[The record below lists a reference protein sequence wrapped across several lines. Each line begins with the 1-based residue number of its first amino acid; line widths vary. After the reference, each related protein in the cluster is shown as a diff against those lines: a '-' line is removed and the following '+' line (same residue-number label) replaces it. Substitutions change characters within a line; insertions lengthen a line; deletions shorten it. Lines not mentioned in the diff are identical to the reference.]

1 MLSSIVLAQKPI
13 YMQINESWQFKQ
25 ARLDN
30 WYPATVPGV
39 VHTDLVKNKLIKDPF
54 FELNERT
61 MQWIDK
67 EDWIYETNFDV
78 SSEIFEKNN
87 ISIFFKGLDTYAD
100 VYLNEEKILAADN
113 MFREWKVDVKKLLK
127 QKDNKLRIYF
137 YSPIKKRCPNGRP
150 VRSLILHLTINRK
163 TAECSMRKS
172 VFIPVR
178 PDIITDGTG
187 GHGWLLPVSG
197 NRLYW
202 KHGMM

>member
-1 MLSSIVLAQKPI
+1 
-13 YMQINESWQFKQ
+13 
-25 ARLDN
+25 
-30 WYPATVPGV
+30 
-39 VHTDLVKNKLIKDPF
+39 
-54 FELNERT
+54 

-137 YSPIKKRCPNGRP
+137 YSPIKKALPEWQASPITYFASNDQSQNGGMFDAK
-150 VRSLILHLTINRK
+150 VSVYTRK
-163 TAECSMRKS
+163 AGYHYGW
-172 VFIPVR
+172 
-178 PDIITDGTG
+178 DWG